1 MKIIVGLGNPGSAY
15 EHTRHNTGFMA
26 LDSARDLWGENERF
40 GNWSF
45 VKKFN
50 AQISEGKIGHRKIIL
65 LKPQTF
71 MNESGISVKAALF
84 FYKIKTS
91 DCIIAYDDIDLPFG
105 SIRLRLGGSS
115 GGHKGIQSIIQQIGT
130 ENVSRLRIGINPN
143 HRKVPDAK
151 TFVLK
156 KFSKEEHQ
164 KLREIFKNCEQALAM
179 ACTDSF
185 SKAMNLYNS

>member
-1 MKIIVGLGNPGSAY
+1 MKIIVGLGNPGDAY

-26 LDSARDLWGENERF
+26 LDFARNLWMENERF

-50 AQISEGKIGHRKIIL
+50 AEVSEGKIGHKKIIL

-71 MNESGISVKAALF
+71 INESGMSVKAALF

-105 SIRLRLGGSS
+105 SIRLRMGGSS
-115 GGHKGIQSIIQQIGT
+115 GGHKGIHSIIQQIGT
-130 ENVSRLRIGINPN
+130 ENISRLRIGINPN
-143 HRKVPDAK
+143 HKKIPDAK

-156 KFSKEEHQ
+156 KFSKEEQ
-164 KLREIFKNCEQALAM
+164 LRLPEIFKNCEQALAM
-179 ACTDSF
+179 ACADSF
-185 SKAMNLYNS
+185 SKAMNLYNG

>member
-1 MKIIVGLGNPGSAY
+1 MKILVGLGNPGDAY
-15 EHTRHNTGFMA
+15 EHTRHNAGFMA
-26 LDSARDLWGENERF
+26 LDFARDLWGEDSRF

-50 AQISEGKIGHRKIIL
+50 AEVSEGKIGHKKIIL

-71 MNESGISVKAALF
+71 MNESGMSVKSALI

-91 DCIIAYDDIDLPFG
+91 DCIVAYDDIDLPFE

-130 ENVSRLRIGINPN
+130 ENISRLRIGINPN
-143 HRKVPDAK
+143 HKKISDAK

-156 KFSKEEHQ
+156 KFSKEEQ
-164 KLREIFKNCEQALAM
+164 KKLPQIFQTCKEALDTAL
-179 ACTDSF
+179 TQSF
-185 SKAMNLYNS
+185 VKAMSLYNH

>member
-1 MKIIVGLGNPGSAY
+1 MKIIVGLGNPGDAY

-26 LDSARDLWGENERF
+26 LDFARNLWMENERF

-50 AQISEGKIGHRKIIL
+50 AEVSEGKIGHKKIIL

-115 GGHKGIQSIIQQIGT
+115 GGHKGIHSIIQQIGT
-130 ENVSRLRIGINPN
+130 ENISRLRIGINPN
-143 HRKVPDAK
+143 HKKIPDAK

-156 KFSKEEHQ
+156 KFSKEEH
-164 KLREIFKNCEQALAM
+164 LRLPEIFKNCEQALAM
-179 ACTDSF
+179 ACADSF
-185 SKAMNLYNS
+185 SKAMNLYNG